1 MKLAV
6 SRAIC
11 NRSNH
16 QLAVPLFLVTLG
28 ASKTELS
35 LIEGIAE
42 STASVLKAV
51 SGWWSDRIDK
61 NKPLMAIGYAF
72 TAFLSPL
79 FAIATSPLQVLV
91 IRFTE
96 RVGEEVRTA
105 PRDSLVAASCQ
116 HGPKGKSFGFLPI
129 VLVFTLGNSTDTL
142 LLAKASDVG
151 ISDAF
156 IPIMYV
162 IYNAVSVLFSVPS
175 GMLSDRI
182 GNSAPFFF
190 SSAMALTA
198 ALLLNAFYR
207 RGRNSS
213 IDLSEAH
220 LSV

>member
-16 QLAVPLFLVTLG
+16 QLAVPRFLMTLG
-28 ASKTELS
+28 ASKTEPS
-35 LIEGIAE
+35 LIIEGIAE

-61 NKPLMAIGYAF
+61 NKPLIAIGYAF

-79 FAIATSPLQVLV
+79 FEIATSPLQVLV

-96 RVGEEVRTA
+96 GVRTA

-116 HGPKGKSFGFLPI
+116 RGSRGKSFGFLAI
-129 VLVFTLGNSTDTL
+129 ILVFTLGNSTDTL
-142 LLAKASDVG
+142 LLVRASDVG

-162 IYNAVSVLFSVPS
+162 VYNAVSVLFSVPS
-175 GMLSDRI
+175 GMLSDKI
-182 GNSAPFFF
+182 GNSAPYF

-198 ALLLNAFYR
+198 ALLLTAFYR
-207 RGRNSS
+207 RGRNNS

-220 LSV
+220 LSP